1 MTIVR
6 SLTTLLIVSAAQ
18 CKTCITNTDHVVS
31 QLTDSTYRT
40 DGRHGTPSPG
50 TSIAS
55 RTNRETLQWDTR
67 ITKHGSMGRALHSDS
82 TVRSVRTSGDVV
94 WIRSC
99 FSGSGIY
106 LFGNATSPYSVTLD
120 NRVVLDS
127 GINQNST
134 LLYADG
140 GLGVDNTHYITLT
153 ANISDT
159 SQILALDRALVESTL
174 SNGYV
179 YHPASIL
186 GRKVL
191 ITLMQGRIPYI
202 NGLR

>member
-67 ITKHGSMGRALHSDS
+67 ITKLGSTGRVSRSDS

-120 NRVVLDS
+120 NRVVFDS
-127 GINQNST
+127 GISQNTT
-134 LLYADG
+134 LLFANSE
-140 GLGVDNTHYITLT
+140 LGVDNTHYITLT

-174 SNGYV
+174 NNGCV
-179 YHPASIL
+179 YNAVSIL
-186 GRKVL
+186 GCTVL
-191 ITLMQGRIPYI
+191 ITLV
-202 NGLR
+202 